1 MYKVTIING
10 KQETVIHHPAFNDLK
25 VQTGQINHG
34 INVAE
39 SFSFSILPDNPG
51 YHLIRPLRTLVTV
64 DHIQSGKREFEGRV
78 LMPTESMDDQGK
90 FMKSF
95 LCEGEL
101 GYLNDS
107 CQRHGEYRNMT
118 IAAFFKVMVD
128 RHNAEVAGDEVDKK
142 FQVGQVTVTNSTDNV
157 YRYLGYESTIDSI
170 FDKLIDRLGGE
181 LRVRKQNGVRYL
193 DYLSKIGVNKTTE
206 IRLAKNLKSIE
217 KEADPSEIITRLIPL
232 GVSIESEDEGAV
244 DASQARLTIASVN
257 GGRDYIE
264 DEAAK
269 QIYGVVAKS
278 ETWDDITLP
287 ANLLIRG
294 KQFISENNRVK
305 VKYVLSALDLSLI
318 GLDPESFE
326 VGNDYPVINPVMG
339 IDEKLRVVEKTIDI
353 IHPNTNSLSIGDLFK
368 TASQY
373 QNEISKAQKNVI
385 QLQNTIYRQ
394 AQAIGGIISQI
405 DKVNDAVNNIEWT
418 LEDSDL
424 DALNQAV
431 KQLQSTIQE
440 LNDAIGDM
448 PIYQPATETVDGLFS
463 APDKKKFNLI
473 TVSHPVDLDGL
484 VAKVEALEGGNNG

>member
-1 MYKVTIING
+1 MYKVTLVNG
-10 KQETVIHHPAFNDLK
+10 KQETVIHHPDFNDLK
-25 VQTGQINHG
+25 VQTGQIKHG

-51 YHLIRPLRTLVTV
+51 YHFIRPLRTLVKV
-64 DHIQSGKREFEGRV
+64 EHIQSGKREFEGRV

-107 CQRHGEYRNMT
+107 CQRHGEYRDMT

-128 RHNAEVAGDEVDKK
+128 RHNADVAGDEVDKK

-157 YRYLGYESTIDSI
+157 YRYLGYESTLDSI

-217 KEADPSEIITRLIPL
+217 KEVDPSEIITRLIPL

-244 DASQARLTIASVN
+244 DASQARLTIESVN

-287 ANLLIRG
+287 ANLLTRG
-294 KQFISENNRVK
+294 KQFIAENNRVK

-339 IDEKLRVVEKTIDI
+339 IDEMLRVIEKTIDI

-373 QNEISKAQKNVI
+373 QNDMSKAQKNVV
-385 QLQNTIYRQ
+385 QLQNTIHRQ
-394 AQAIGGIISQI
+394 AQAIGGMKSQI
-405 DKVNDAVNNIEWT
+405 EEVNVAVNTIELT
-418 LEDSDL
+418 LKGSDL
-424 DALNQAV
+424 DALNKAV
-431 KQLQSTIQE
+431 KQLQTAIQE
-440 LNDAIGDM
+440 LDESIGDL

-463 APDKKKFNLI
+463 APDKKKHNLI
-473 TVSHPVDLDGL
+473 MVRNPIDLDVL